1 MYFFFCYCNADI
13 FTVFQIDFSSFIHS
27 CIHSFIHS
35 FSQSVSQSVKNWR
48 EFRFVDRVNK
58 AKVTTLMCLSNIPSK
73 QQHFHITSGKL
84 VYCFRGEFNR
94 TKLIL

>member
-13 FTVFQIDFSSFIHS
+13 FTVFQIDFSSFIQS
-27 CIHSFIHS
+27 V
-35 FSQSVSQSVKNWR
+35 SQSVSQSVKNWR

-58 AKVTTLMCLSNIPSK
+58 AKVTTLMCLSNIPCK